1 MTATQAGARPAGARR
16 ALPPPAGEPSAVR
29 PPGPGRARTA
39 MVLGGLGALALA
51 GLIATVALGSVTIP
65 VREVLAVLT
74 GGEVSREAWS
84 TIVLDVRLPRAVTA
98 ALAGAGLGVAGLG
111 LQTLFRN
118 PLAEPFV
125 LGISAGASLGVAA
138 VVLAVGTTGSAT
150 LVAGLTALG
159 SMSVAGAAALGAGAV
174 TTLVLAVSRRVSS
187 PATLLIIGLMVGYA
201 VNALVTL
208 LLQAGLGDLS
218 RVRAYIQ
225 WGFGSFNGTTWS
237 QLQVLVPLV
246 LAGLAVTWAL
256 TKALN
261 ALLLGER
268 YAASMGLA
276 VRRARA
282 TIIAVAAVL
291 AGVITAFCG
300 PIAFIG
306 IATPHLV
313 RGLLRTSD
321 HRVLVPATAVGGAVV
336 GLAAGLVA
344 TLPGTEQ
351 TLPLNAVT
359 GLLGAPVVIAV
370 LLRLRRSGQAVSA

>member
-1 MTATQAGARPAGARR
+1 MTLADAGLRPRGARR
-16 ALPPPAGEPSAVR
+16 SLPPPASEPPAE
-29 PPGPGRARTA
+29 RARA
-39 MVLGGLGALALA
+39 PGHARVVVALIGLGALIAVAALA
-51 GLIATVALGSVTIP
+51 SLALGSVRIP
-65 VREVLAVLT
+65 LAEVAAVLT
-74 GGEVSREAWS
+74 GGEASREAWS
-84 TIVLDVRLPRAVTA
+84 TIVMDVRLPRTITA

-125 LGISAGASLGVAA
+125 LGISAGASLGVAV
-138 VVLAVGTTGSAT
+138 VVLAVGTVGSTT
-150 LVAGLTALG
+150 LVAGLSALG
-159 SMSVAGAAALGAGAV
+159 SMGVASAAALGAGLV
-174 TTLVLAVSRRVSS
+174 TALVLAVSRRVSS

-208 LLQAGLGDLS
+208 LLQAGLGELS

-225 WGFGSFNGTTWS
+225 WGFGSFDGTTWS

-246 LAGLAVTWAL
+246 LVGLAVTWAL

-261 ALLLGER
+261 ALLLGDR

-276 VRRARA
+276 VRRTRTA
-282 TIIAVAAVL
+282 IIGTSAVL
-291 AGVITAFCG
+291 AGAITAFCG

-306 IATPHLV
+306 IATPHLA

-321 HRVLVPATAVGGAVV
+321 HRVLVPATALGGAVV
-336 GLAAGLVA
+336 GLGAGLVA
-344 TLPGTEQ
+344 GLPGSEQ

-359 GLLGAPVVIAV
+359 SLLGAPIVIMV
-370 LLRLRRSGQAVSA
+370 LLRLRRSGQAVAA